1 MQVRRGK
8 QLPADTFPEAILNG
22 AQLDLNALYRAVCAR
37 GGFATGIG
45 VNWAGQVC
53 SLHLAI
59 SALSVVCWLC
69 CLTGPQCQ
77 ERFVFAWQGRAL

>member
-8 QLPADTFPEAILNG
+8 QLAADTFPEAILNG

-59 SALSVVCWLC
+59 SALSVVCS
-69 CLTGPQCQ
+69 LTGPQCQ
-77 ERFVFAWQGRAL
+77 ERVVFAWQARAL